1 MRELR
6 LANAGKEPNRLQ
18 TFRSNFHFHFLKG
31 NFDMSENTNLVPSE
45 CDNLPA
51 VSMGSDDN
59 FDDLSKGADFLG
71 RLQLF
76 SKGKSVNKGLI
87 VPGHWGIQVSD
98 EEVTCIGKSVDV
110 IPFARR
116 PKAID
121 LSDTDAIIAN
131 YDMES
136 DQFKEIAQKSTK
148 KDSNCMYGPSFLVFE
163 RSTGRFLEWFCGT
176 KSTRP
181 EAKKMY
187 PFLETTEEDINR
199 RDLEGQEPHG
209 PLPFTMNIRLV
220 EKTYSWHVPVVV
232 RCSTPFTSGPSR
244 KEIIFEMQRFLNP
257 VDSGLEKVDAEES
270 GRNRAR

>member
-1 MRELR
+1 
-6 LANAGKEPNRLQ
+6 
-18 TFRSNFHFHFLKG
+18 
-31 NFDMSENTNLVPSE
+31 MSENTNLVPSDY
-45 CDNLPA
+45 DNLPA
-51 VSMGSDDN
+51 VSRGTDDN
-59 FDDLSKGADFLG
+59 FGDLSKGADFLG

-76 SKGKSVNKGLI
+76 SKGKAIDKELI
-87 VPGHWGIQVSD
+87 APGHWGIQVSD

-121 LSDTDAIIAN
+121 LSDKDAIVTN

-136 DQFKEIAQKSTK
+136 DEFNRIAQLSTV

-187 PFLETTEEDINR
+187 PFLTLTEEDIKAR
-199 RDLEGQEPHG
+199 GLEGQEPHG

-220 EKTYSWHVPVVV
+220 EKKFSWHVPVVV
-232 RCSTPFTSGPSR
+232 RCSTPFADGPPR
-244 KEIIFEMQRFLNP
+244 KQIIFEMDRFLNP
-257 VDSGLEKVDAEES
+257 VDSGLEKVDDEES